1 MKDKL
6 KDLYGMYQFQMEED
20 TGKCLVFSYRM
31 GIFRNIEIVG
41 LKDTSGCRK
50 EMSRLESDY
59 RAAGWDSINTV
70 FYATSEEAEK
80 KLFDSFFYLEES
92 RRRLKEEY
100 GAFCKLQTRKLKN
113 PYSYIKCN
121 YCSMEEKEIK
131 GLVEHVTENAGVP
144 VARLTILEA
153 AAGYGKTCTVYEIL
167 NRLVNC
173 YPEKIPLFIELSK
186 NRMANIFLYVL
197 SNEINEKFTQ
207 LKDELV
213 IQEIKE
219 GRIPLIID
227 GFDELIQWRKSVD
240 AEENPDEQSLTMLST
255 IADLLGEDS
264 KAWILLTSRRSAIFT
279 GDIFEDW
286 VLKKLG
292 QDCVVERLQ
301 ILKPSV
307 KEWIGDE
314 KYKCICESRI
324 AIENISNPVLLIW
337 IQNQS
342 LDEVK
347 KLAKDEETILS
358 TYFKMLLERE
368 ETRQWQDL
376 PVQELYRILEKLAA
390 DFVQFGIMSESRD
403 FIEELL
409 YEILQE
415 NLMKY
420 RTEYR
425 AKYGDEVGMLSN
437 ENYIGRISNNSLL
450 DRVSMTDN
458 RIGFINEFVMGILVG
473 DAVCDGLLQSSDF
486 SEKFID
492 ISVTAFFS
500 RGQEKRREYYGK
512 IKDVLKET
520 GGQCRLNA
528 ELSLLHKN
536 QSNYEDEYFSG
547 IHFQKYYRFD
557 PAYKFKDCIF
567 SSCIFDQCMMNAE
580 VFENVKFFNCQF
592 FEVTVEGTAK
602 ECVFLGCTGCEELE
616 RHMDNEIAV
625 KEQGDK
631 YEKIILEQFWKPGYK
646 AAELR
651 RTYTALFKG
660 VNSSENHNIEVA
672 LKSLLKKGLVK
683 ELNICYEMNIS
694 KINEIKRIL
703 GR

>member
-6 KDLYGMYQFQMEED
+6 KDLYCMYQFQLEED

-31 GIFRNIEIVG
+31 GIFRNVEIVG

-50 EMSRLESDY
+50 EISRLENDY
-59 RAAGWDSINTV
+59 RASGWNSISTV
-70 FYATSEEAEK
+70 FYATIEEAEK
-80 KLFDSFFYLEES
+80 KLFDSFFYIEES
-92 RRRLKEEY
+92 RQRLREEY
-100 GAFCKLQTRKLKN
+100 EDFCRLQTRKLKSQ
-113 PYSYIKCN
+113 YSYIKCS
-121 YCSMEEKEIK
+121 YCSVEEETTT
-131 GLVEHVTENAGVP
+131 GLVNHVTENAGIP

-167 NRLVNC
+167 NQLVNR

-186 NRMANIFLYVL
+186 NRLANIFLYVL
-197 SNEINEKFTQ
+197 QNEINKKFTQ

-213 IQEIKE
+213 IQKIKE
-219 GRIPLIID
+219 GKIPLIID
-227 GFDELIQWRKSVD
+227 GFDELIQWKKSVD
-240 AEENPDEQSLTMLST
+240 TEENPDEQSLTMLST

-264 KAWILLTSRRSAIFT
+264 RAWILLTSRRSAIFT
-279 GDIFEDW
+279 GDIFEEW
-286 VLKKLG
+286 VSKKLG

-301 ILKPSV
+301 ILKPSME
-307 KEWIGDE
+307 EWIGHD
-314 KYKCICESRI
+314 KYGCMCESRI
-324 AIENISNPVLLIW
+324 AIGDISNPVLLIW

-347 KLAKDEETILS
+347 TLAKDEETILS
-358 TYFKMLLERE
+358 MYFKMLLERE
-368 ETRQWQDL
+368 ETRQL
-376 PVQELYRILEKLAA
+376 LNLSVQELYGIMERLAA
-390 DFVQFGIMSESRD
+390 KFVKYDIMSEDRD

-409 YEILQE
+409 YEILQDS
-415 NLMKY
+415 LMKY
-420 RTEYR
+420 RTEHR
-425 AKYGDEVGMLSN
+425 EKYDKEAGMLSG
-437 ENYIGRISNNSLL
+437 ENYIGRLSNNSLL
-450 DRVSMTDN
+450 DRVSMMDN
-458 RIGFINEFVMGILVG
+458 QIGFINEFVMGILSG
-473 DAVCDGLLQSSDF
+473 DAVCDGFLQPSEF

-492 ISVTAFFS
+492 ISVTAFAS
-500 RGQEKRREYYGK
+500 RGQKKREEYYNR

-520 GGQCRLNA
+520 GGQCRLNS

-536 QSNYEDEYFSG
+536 QSNYEEEYFSG

-557 PAYKFKDCIF
+557 GVYKFKNCIF
-567 SSCIFDQCMMNAE
+567 SSCIFDHCVINAE

-592 FEVTVEGTAK
+592 FEVIVEGMAK
-602 ECVFLGCTGCEELE
+602 ECVFLGCSGCEELE
-616 RHMDNEIAV
+616 RIMDDEITIRD
-625 KEQGDK
+625 QGDK

-660 VNSSENHNIEVA
+660 VNPNENHNIEVA
-672 LKSLLKKGLVK
+672 LKSLLKKELVK

-694 KINEIKRIL
+694 KINEIKEIL